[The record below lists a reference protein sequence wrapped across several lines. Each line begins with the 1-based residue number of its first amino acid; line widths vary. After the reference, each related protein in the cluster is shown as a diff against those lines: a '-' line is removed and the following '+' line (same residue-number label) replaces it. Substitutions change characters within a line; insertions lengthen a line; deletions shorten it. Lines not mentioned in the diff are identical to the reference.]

1 MSSGKITLANSTGT
15 AMNYAI
21 WAENNPNTSPVA
33 SGTLV
38 NNETEGIPVSGS
50 PTYKV
55 TFFPASGGVMNENG
69 VYPDTEVTV
78 SVTAKKS

>member
-1 MSSGKITLANSTGT
+1 MSSGKITLANSTGV

-21 WAENNPNTSPVA
+21 WPENNPNTPPVA

-55 TFFPASGGVMNENG
+55 TFFPAASGVMNETG

-78 SVTAKKS
+78 SITAKRT